1 MLPEMRCDSLW
12 KPLVNVCVE
21 YVVQGTSRNLKIEF
35 KDDVVLP
42 MST

>member
-1 MLPEMRCDSLW
+1 MWQSVETFGQH
-12 KPLVNVCVE
+12 VCVE